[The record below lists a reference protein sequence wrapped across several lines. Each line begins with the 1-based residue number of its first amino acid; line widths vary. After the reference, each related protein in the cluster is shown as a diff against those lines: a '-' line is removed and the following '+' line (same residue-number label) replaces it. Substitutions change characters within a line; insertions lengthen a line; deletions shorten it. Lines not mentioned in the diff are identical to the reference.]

1 MRLKVMISDLE
12 KYIYAKLDAMQTEK
26 AKSTVI
32 PNFVTKGELLGAISK
47 DARKVLN
54 KMFVEKKIKIHPTKD
69 APINDFVE
77 LVKEN

>member
-1 MRLKVMISDLE
+1 MMTNLE
-12 KYIYAKLDAMQTEK
+12 QYITAKLDAMQTEK

-54 KMFVEKKIKIHPTKD
+54 KMFVEKKIKVHPTKD
-69 APINDFVE
+69 APINDYVE
-77 LVKEN
+77 LIKEQ

>member
-1 MRLKVMISDLE
+1 MTNLE
-12 KYIYAKLDAMQTEK
+12 QYITAKLDTMQTEK
-26 AKSTVI
+26 ANSTVE
-32 PNFVTKGELLGAISK
+32 PKFVTKGELLGAISK

-77 LVKEN
+77 LVKEMQL

>member
-1 MRLKVMISDLE
+1 MISYLE
-12 KYIYAKLDAMQTEK
+12 QYITAKLDTMQTEK

-77 LVKEN
+77 LIKEN

>member
-1 MRLKVMISDLE
+1 MISYLE
-12 KYIYAKLDAMQTEK
+12 QYITAKLDAMQTEK
-26 AKSTVI
+26 ANSTVI

-54 KMFVEKKIKIHPTKD
+54 KMFVEKKLKIHPTKD

>member
-1 MRLKVMISDLE
+1 MKSLE
-12 KYIYAKLDAMQTEK
+12 QYITAKLDAMQTEK
-26 AKSTVI
+26 ANSNVE
-32 PNFVTKGELLGAISK
+32 PRLVTKRELLGAISK

-77 LVKEN
+77 LIK

>member
-1 MRLKVMISDLE
+1 MEHLE
-12 KYIYAKLDAMQTEK
+12 QYITAKLDAMQTEK
-26 AKSTVI
+26 ANSNVEPK
-32 PNFVTKGELLGAISK
+32 FVTKGELLEAISK

-77 LVKEN
+77 LIKEQ